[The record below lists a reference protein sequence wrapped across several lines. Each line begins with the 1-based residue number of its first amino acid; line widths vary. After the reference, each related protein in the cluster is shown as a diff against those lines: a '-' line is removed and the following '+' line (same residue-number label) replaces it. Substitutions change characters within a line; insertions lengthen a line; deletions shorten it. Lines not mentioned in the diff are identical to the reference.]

1 LIGAVQELPLSI
13 VLGNEINLEGALMA
27 RMIRGAIESDF
38 EGILDL
44 QLRNLYAN
52 IAATALAGG
61 FVTTP
66 FTPDLLR
73 QLLSQS
79 GVFVAEDDGKII
91 GYLLAGDWEFFSQWE
106 IFRLMM
112 ARLPELNFQGR
123 EISVDRSFQYGPV
136 CIDVNLRGSHIFP
149 ELYALMRSSFAPKFP
164 IGITFINKINERSFA
179 AHTRKLDLE
188 IIDEFEFNGN
198 SFYTLAFLTTG

>member
-1 LIGAVQELPLSI
+1 
-13 VLGNEINLEGALMA
+13 MA
-27 RMIRGAIESDF
+27 RMIRGAIESDL

-44 QLRNLYAN
+44 QSRNLYAN
-52 IAATALAGG
+52 IAVEALAGG

-73 QLLSQS
+73 QLLIQS
-79 GVFVAEDDGKII
+79 GVFVAEDDGKIV
-91 GYLLAGDWEFFSQWE
+91 GYLLAGDWKFFSQWE
-106 IFRLMM
+106 IFRVMM
-112 ARLPELNFQGR
+112 ARLPELKFQSR
-123 EISVDRSFQYGPV
+123 EITVDRSFQYGPV
-136 CIDVNLRGSHIFP
+136 CIDVNLRGSNIFP

-198 SFYTLAFLTTG
+198 SFYTLAFLTTD

>member
-1 LIGAVQELPLSI
+1 
-13 VLGNEINLEGALMA
+13 MA
-27 RMIRGAIESDF
+27 RIIRHAIESDI

-44 QLRNLYAN
+44 QSRNLYAN
-52 IAATALAGG
+52 IAAEALAGG

-73 QLLSQS
+73 QLLIQS
-79 GVFVAEDDGKII
+79 GVFVAEDDRQIV
-91 GYLLAGDWEFFSQWE
+91 GYVLAGDWGFFSQWE

-112 ARLPELNFQGR
+112 AQLPKLKFQGR
-123 EISVDRSFQYGPV
+123 ELTIDRSFQYGPV
-136 CIDVNLRGSHIFP
+136 CIDIAARGSDLLP
-149 ELYALMRSSFAPKFP
+149 ELYTLMRASFAPKFP

-188 IIDEFEFNGN
+188 VIDEFEFNGN
-198 SFYTLAFLTTG
+198 SFYTLAFLTAN